1 MEQQDIDIINKEV
14 KKQTFKN
21 YIIEN
26 KKKIIFLFGFGLLV
40 VILFYSYNSFKDETK
55 KKNSDKI

>member
-40 VILFYSYNSFKDETK
+40 VILFYSYKSFKDETK
-55 KKNSDKI
+55 KKK

>member
-26 KKKIIFLFGFGLLV
+26 KKKNNIFIWVWFVSCYPFLLIQV
-40 VILFYSYNSFKDETK
+40 FQR
-55 KKNSDKI
+55 

>member
-40 VILFYSYNSFKDETK
+40 VILFYSYKSFKDETK
-55 KKNSDKI
+55 KK